1 MREFRQALA
10 KRFTVK
16 DKVLGAGA
24 NLGELQE
31 TRVLNRIIRWTPR
44 GWEYEAD
51 QRHAELII
59 RGMGMENA
67 KSVKP
72 RRRCTNLEVGG
83 GRIIPR

>member
-16 DKVLGAGA
+16 DKVIGSRAD
-24 NLGELQE
+24 LGELQE

-51 QRHAELII
+51 QRHAELIV
-59 RGMGMENA
+59 RGMGMESA
-67 KSVKP
+67 KPVNTQEKMCQLGSWKK
-72 RRRCTNLEVGG
+72 RKSS
-83 GRIIPR
+83 